1 MILQSGKQTERQLK
15 AYMGGEWHMY
25 DISAEFNKFYRNKV
39 VLRSADQHKLREKK
53 KLNISRLKSGLQEYN
68 EEKGTSYKICEERVQ
83 GSMAMHT
90 VVQND
95 EKDYDIDVAIVF
107 EKENLGE
114 MGARAARNMVAN
126 ALRRKTGQFAE
137 EPEVKTSCVRVKYQ
151 EGYHVDFAIYRRYRE
166 SGSGEHAGADWTKR
180 GIRAVEDWFR
190 DETAVKGINLRK
202 VVRLSKMF
210 CRSRDTWV
218 MPSGLLQTVLCDEQ
232 LHEHDRI
239 DELFYDTMERIVNRL
254 ETVLAVN
261 APVDNG
267 RSLTSRDADLTRMR
281 NWKNR
286 LSTQLE
292 KLSIL
297 FSDDCTYAQAL
308 DAWSGFFQHDYWTS
322 LAASAVTESC
332 NLCESQSYQDT
343 EQFIEDMY
351 PVDEQYD
358 VVIDC
363 QVIGQGIHLIPI
375 QEFFHKFASA
385 YGRYLPRNF
394 KVKCSIRYTNTP
406 VYDEVLWK
414 VRNVGSKAEARDD
427 IRGQIQSRGQR
438 IEETTIFEGPHYIE
452 CYLIKD
458 GICVA
463 IGHVDVPIGLS

>member
-1 MILQSGKQTERQLK
+1 MFDVST
-15 AYMGGEWHMY
+15 
-25 DISAEFNKFYRNKV
+25 EFNKFYRNEV
-39 VLRSADQHKLREKK
+39 VLHSADQHKLREKK
-53 KLNISRLKSGLQEYN
+53 DLNVNRLKSGLKEYN
-68 EEKGTSYKICEERVQ
+68 EEKGTNYKICEDRVQ

-114 MGARAARNMVAN
+114 IGARAARNLVAN
-126 ALRRKTGQFAE
+126 ALRRKAGQFAE
-137 EPEVKTSCVRVKYQ
+137 EPEVKTSCVRIKYQ
-151 EGYHVDFAIYRRYRE
+151 DGYHVDFAVYRRYRE
-166 SGSGEHAGADWTKR
+166 TPNGEYQYEHAGAEWTKR

-190 DETAVKGINLRK
+190 EETAIKGDDLRK
-202 VVRLSKMF
+202 MVRLSKMF

-232 LHEHDRI
+232 LDEHDRI
-239 DELFYDTMERIVNRL
+239 DEQFYGTIERIVNRL
-254 ETVLAVN
+254 EVSLEVN

-267 RSLTSRDADLTRMR
+267 RLLTSRDADLTRMR

-297 FSDDCTYAQAL
+297 FDDDCTYAQAL

-322 LAASAVTESC
+322 LASNAVTESC
-332 NLCESQSYQDT
+332 NLRKSLSYRDT

-358 VVIDC
+358 VTIDC
-363 QVIGQGIHLIPI
+363 RVIGQGVHLIPI
-375 QEFFHKFASA
+375 QDFFYKFAVMH
-385 YGRYLPRNF
+385 RQYLPRDF
-394 KVKCSIRYTNTP
+394 KVKCGVQHTNAP
-406 VYDEVLWK
+406 SYDQVLWK

-427 IRGQIQSRGQR
+427 IRGQIQNRGSH
-438 IEETTIFEGPHYIE
+438 IEETTIFDGPHYIE
-452 CYLIKD
+452 CYLIKNNVC
-458 GICVA
+458 IA

>member
-1 MILQSGKQTERQLK
+1 
-15 AYMGGEWHMY
+15 MY
-25 DISAEFNKFYRNKV
+25 DVSAEFNKFYRNEV
-39 VLRSADQHKLREKK
+39 VLRSADQHELREKK
-53 KLNISRLKSGLQEYN
+53 KLNVSRLKSGLQEYN
-68 EEKGTSYKICEERVQ
+68 EEKGTSYKICEDRVQ

-95 EKDYDIDVAIVF
+95 EKDYDIDIAIVF

-114 MGARAARNMVAN
+114 MGARAARNLVAN

-137 EPEVKTSCVRVKYQ
+137 EPEVKTSCVRIKYQ

-166 SGSGEHAGADWTKR
+166 NSNSEYQYEHAGVEWTKR

-190 DETAVKGINLRK
+190 DETAVKGNNLRK

-210 CRSRDTWV
+210 CRSRDAWV

-232 LHEHDRI
+232 LDEHDRI
-239 DELFYDTMERIVNRL
+239 DERFYGTMKRSVNRL
-254 ETVLAVN
+254 EAFLEVN

-267 RSLTSRDADLTRMR
+267 RPLTSRDADLTRMR

-286 LSTQLE
+286 LSTHLE
-292 KLSIL
+292 KLAIL
-297 FSDDCTYAQAL
+297 FDDDCTYAQAL

-322 LAASAVTESC
+322 LSTGVVTESC
-332 NLCESQSYQDT
+332 NRCKSKSYQDT

-358 VVIDC
+358 VAIDC
-363 QVIGQGIHLIPI
+363 QVIGQGVHLIRI
-375 QEFFHKFASA
+375 QEFFRIFASA
-385 YGRYLPRNF
+385 YGRYLPRDF
-394 KVKCSIRYTNTP
+394 KVKCGVRYTNAP
-406 VYDEVLWK
+406 AYDKVLWK

-427 IRGQIQSRGQR
+427 IRGQIQSRGRR

-458 GICVA
+458 SVCVA
-463 IGHVDVPIGLS
+463 IGHVDVPIGLL

>member
-1 MILQSGKQTERQLK
+1 
-15 AYMGGEWHMY
+15 MY
-25 DISAEFNKFYRNKV
+25 DVSAEFNNFYRNKV
-39 VLRSADQHKLREKK
+39 VLHSADQHALREKK

-68 EEKGTSYKICEERVQ
+68 KEKGTGYKICEDRVQ

-114 MGARAARNMVAN
+114 MGARAARNLVAN

-137 EPEVKTSCVRVKYQ
+137 EPEVKTSCVRIKYQ
-151 EGYHVDFAIYRRYRE
+151 EGYHVDFAVYRRYRE
-166 SGSGEHAGADWTKR
+166 SPNGEYQYEHAGAEWTKR

-190 DETAVKGINLRK
+190 DETADKGDALRK
-202 VVRLSKMF
+202 MVRLSKMF

-232 LHEHDRI
+232 LDEHDRI
-239 DELFYDTMERIVNRL
+239 DEQFYDTMEHIVDRL
-254 ETVLAVN
+254 EESLEVN

-267 RSLTSRDADLTRMR
+267 RPLTARDTDLTRMK

-286 LSTQLE
+286 LSAQLE
-292 KLSIL
+292 KLSVL
-297 FSDDCTYAQAL
+297 FDDDCTYAQAL
-308 DAWSGFFQHDYWTS
+308 DAWSAFFQHDYWTS
-322 LAASAVTESC
+322 LATSALTESC
-332 NLCESQSYQDT
+332 NFCKSLPYRDT
-343 EQFIEDMY
+343 EQFIENMY

-358 VVIDC
+358 VTIDC
-363 QVIGQGIHLIPI
+363 QVIGQGVHQIPI
-375 QEFFHKFASA
+375 QDFFRKFAA
-385 YGRYLPRNF
+385 AHRRYLPRDF
-394 KVKCSIRYTNTP
+394 KVKCGIQSSNAP
-406 VYDEVLWK
+406 PYDRVLWK
-414 VRNVGSKAEARDD
+414 VRNVGSRAEARDD
-427 IRGQIQSRGQR
+427 IRGQIVDRGSQ

-458 GICVA
+458 NVCVA